1 MLPSDDLD
9 LILTKVGKDW
19 EFLRGRNIF
28 ITGGTGFFGIWL
40 LESFARAND
49 VLGLR
54 AIAHVLTRN
63 PETFVRKCPHL
74 GERSDIV
81 LHRGEIRN
89 FEFPAGA
96 FPFIIHAAVDTSS
109 RSSSDSA
116 LDAFHTIIDG
126 TRRVLDFAATT
137 KVEKLFFV
145 SSGAVYGGQPPDLH
159 SILEDYPGAPDP
171 FLEASFY
178 GEAKRASEWLCAA
191 HARAHGY
198 VMNSARCFAFVG
210 PHLPLDGPYA
220 VGNFIRDAL
229 EGYAPRITGGGNAMR
244 SYLYTADLAVWLW
257 RILFAGHG
265 GRAYNVG
272 SDQPF
277 AIRDLAAMVAA
288 AGKIGMPPPAD
299 SAAPATRY
307 IPDTTRARTELGLHA
322 WTPLPEALRKT
333 IAWLRQQ
340 PSSQPTP

>member
-9 LILTKVGKDW
+9 SILAKVGKDW

-49 VLGLR
+49 VLALGST
-54 AIAHVLTRN
+54 AHVLTRN
-63 PETFVRKCPHL
+63 PEAFIRKCPHL

-89 FEFPAGA
+89 FESPAGT
-96 FPFIIHAAVDTSS
+96 FPFMIHAAADTSA

-116 LDAFHTIIDG
+116 LDAFHTLIDG
-126 TRRVLDFAATT
+126 TRRVLDFAATA
-137 KVEKLFFV
+137 KVKKFLYV
-145 SSGAVYGGQPPDLH
+145 SSGAVYGTQPADLPNIPESH
-159 SILEDYPGAPDP
+159 PGAPDP

-191 HARAHGY
+191 HARTHGY
-198 VMNSARCFAFVG
+198 EMNSARCFAFVG

-220 VGNFIRDAL
+220 VGNFIRDTLA
-229 EGYAPRITGGGNAMR
+229 GNAPRVTGGGNAQR
-244 SYLYTADLAVWLW
+244 SYLYAADLAGWLW

-272 SDQPF
+272 SDQPL

-288 AGKIGMPPPAD
+288 AGDIDMPLPAD

-307 IPDTTRARTELGLHA
+307 VPDTTRARTELGLHA
-322 WTPLPEALRKT
+322 WTPLPEAIRKT

-340 PSSQPTP
+340 PSSQPAP